1 MLNCNEARA
10 LLALHTEPD
19 IKETAL
25 RDHLAECPACAI
37 YHRRNR
43 VIDATL
49 REELRW
55 ETPPVLTAQLMAIA
69 LQASHLTSVPRP
81 RRWYI
86 ITVYSLT
93 AMVVAVS
100 LAVAWTY
107 GGNLLMQVGLTD
119 ALAWVFD
126 TPTQWLAQI
135 MQTQPD
141 SQRVIEF
148 TMRVRDQLL
157 WLLLAA
163 ILWALLDR
171 SPQSSLARTE

>member
-1 MLNCNEARA
+1 MMSCDEARA
-10 LLALHTEPD
+10 LLALHTEQEITDP
-19 IKETAL
+19 AL
-25 RDHLAECPACAI
+25 RDHLAGCSVCAI

-55 ETPPVLTAQLMAIA
+55 ETPSVLTAQLMAIA
-69 LQASHLTSVPRP
+69 LHASHLTPVPRP

-93 AMVVAVS
+93 AIVIAVS

-107 GGNLLMQVGLTD
+107 GGHVLMQADLTN
-119 ALAWVFD
+119 AFTWVFD
-126 TPTQWLAQI
+126 TPAQWLAQVI
-135 MQTQPD
+135 QTQPD

-148 TMRVRDQLL
+148 AMRVRDQLL

>member
-1 MLNCNEARA
+1 MLNCDEARA
-10 LLALHTEPD
+10 LLALHTEPEIND
-19 IKETAL
+19 AAL

-37 YHRRNR
+37 YHRRNC

-55 ETPPVLTAQLMAIA
+55 ETPSVLTAQLMAIA
-69 LQASHLTSVPRP
+69 LQASHLTPIARP

-86 ITVYSLT
+86 MTVYSLT
-93 AMVVAVS
+93 AMVLAVS

-107 GGNLLMQVGLTD
+107 GTHALMLTGLGD
-119 ALAWVFD
+119 ALTWVFD
-126 TPTQWLAQI
+126 VPAQWLTQV

-148 TMRVRDQLL
+148 AMRVRDQLL

-163 ILWALLDR
+163 ILWALFDR
-171 SPQSSLARTE
+171 SPQSSFARTE

>member
-1 MLNCNEARA
+1 MMNCNEART
-10 LLALHTEPD
+10 LLALHTEQEITDP
-19 IKETAL
+19 AL
-25 RDHLAECPACAI
+25 RDHLARCPACSL

-55 ETPPVLTAQLMAIA
+55 ETPSVLTAQLMAIA
-69 LQASHLTSVPRP
+69 LQASHLTPVPRP

-86 ITVYSLT
+86 ITIYSLT
-93 AMVVAVS
+93 AMVMAVS

-107 GGNLLMQVGLTD
+107 GGSLLMQVGLSN
-119 ALAWVFD
+119 ALAWIFD
-126 TPTQWLAQI
+126 TPTQWLAQVV
-135 MQTQPD
+135 QTQPD

-148 TMRVRDQLL
+148 AMRVRDQLL

>member
-1 MLNCNEARA
+1 MMSCDEARA
-10 LLALHTEPD
+10 LLALHTESEIND
-19 IKETAL
+19 ATL
-25 RDHLAECPACAI
+25 HGHLADCPTCAI

-55 ETPPVLTAQLMAIA
+55 EVPSVLTAQLIAIA
-69 LQASHLTSVPRP
+69 LQASHLTPASPP
-81 RRWYI
+81 RRWYMLTI
-86 ITVYSLT
+86 YMLT
-93 AMVVAVS
+93 AMVIAVS

-107 GGNLLMQVGLTD
+107 GGSVLMQIGTSD

-126 TPTQWLAQI
+126 TPAHWLAQV
-135 MQTQPD
+135 MQAQPD

-148 TMRVRDQLL
+148 ALRVRDQLL

-171 SPQSSLARTE
+171 SPQSLFARSE

>member
-1 MLNCNEARA
+1 MMNCDEARA

-19 IKETAL
+19 INDRAL
-25 RDHLAECPACAI
+25 HDHIASCPTCAI

-55 ETPPVLTAQLMAIA
+55 EVPSVLTAQLMAIA
-69 LQASHLTSVPRP
+69 LQASHLTPVSRP

-86 ITVYSLT
+86 LTVYLLT
-93 AMVVAVS
+93 ALVMAVS

-107 GGNLLMQVGLTD
+107 GGAVLMQIGVHD

-126 TPTQWLAQI
+126 IPAQWLAQAT
-135 MQTQPD
+135 QTQPD
-141 SQRVIEF
+141 SQRIIEF
-148 TMRVRDQLL
+148 ALRVRDQLL
-157 WLLLAA
+157 WLILAA

-171 SPQSSLARTE
+171 SPQSLLAKSE